1 MVKPFMKRVY
11 PLCPAKIK
19 WIHMAGLCQPK
30 LPRHIMVGKFFPP
43 IGKMVRF
50 DIIVIQAVDNEN
62 TGIDLI
68 SIFHKVA
75 LIPKV
80 IIVASLIVS
89 FRPDFFS
96 DKCAFFNTV
105 TAGDGSRQAARP
117 IWIKWN

>member
-1 MVKPFMKRVY
+1 
-11 PLCPAKIK
+11 
-19 WIHMAGLCQPK
+19 
-30 LPRHIMVGKFFPP
+30 
-43 IGKMVRF
+43 
-50 DIIVIQAVDNEN
+50 QAVDNEN

-117 IWIKWN
+117 IWIKWNAAITVIVIPAADGPDWDNGFQTFNTCCGNPIGNCAVIRFSNHAGFACRP